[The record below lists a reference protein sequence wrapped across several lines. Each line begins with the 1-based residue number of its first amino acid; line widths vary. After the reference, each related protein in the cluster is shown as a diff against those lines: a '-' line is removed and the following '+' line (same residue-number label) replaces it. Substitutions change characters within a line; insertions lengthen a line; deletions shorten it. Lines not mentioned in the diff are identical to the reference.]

1 MGTSSTGM
9 VGNRG
14 TESAISLNPKAD
26 ETEEPTMTPAADP
39 NIDRL
44 KQLCDQYQ
52 ESLAATNKLRYSLD
66 KYIQAL
72 KQEGYSY
79 STLAEHSCFA
89 QGTIQLIIAKKL
101 SEND

>member
-1 MGTSSTGM
+1 
-9 VGNRG
+9 
-14 TESAISLNPKAD
+14 
-26 ETEEPTMTPAADP
+26 MTPAADP

-44 KQLCDQYQ
+44 KELCGQYQ
-52 ESLAATNKLRYSLD
+52 ESLAATNRLRYSLD

-89 QGTIQLIIAKKL
+89 QGTIQLIVAKKL
-101 SEND
+101 SENS

>member
-1 MGTSSTGM
+1 
-9 VGNRG
+9 
-14 TESAISLNPKAD
+14 
-26 ETEEPTMTPAADP
+26 MTPAADP

-44 KQLCDQYQ
+44 KELCDQYQ

-66 KYIQAL
+66 KYIQTL
-72 KQEGYSY
+72 KQEGYPY

>member
-1 MGTSSTGM
+1 MGSGKAST
-9 VGNRG
+9 VQNQD
-14 TESAISLNPKAD
+14 TNSAISLNYQAD
-26 ETEEPTMTPAADP
+26 KTEEKTMTPAADP

-44 KQLCDQYQ
+44 KELCDQYQ

-72 KQEGYSY
+72 KEQGYSY

-101 SEND
+101 SENG

>member
-1 MGTSSTGM
+1 
-9 VGNRG
+9 
-14 TESAISLNPKAD
+14 
-26 ETEEPTMTPAADP
+26 MTPAADP

-79 STLAEHSCFA
+79 STLADNSCFA

-101 SEND
+101 SENS